1 MIVCAHC
8 GRDRAAAH
16 GPSITTL
23 PDPTL
28 AEAGGLAVCCAA
40 GQPVRLREAVFG
52 APEIH
57 PRPAGREI
65 ALADARRDVAAAA
78 RRVDAALAGL
88 AALARERARQ
98 GEDRDPGLLAAAVA
112 AEDAGVH
119 LARAIWSIDPRDVGR
134 IAWLHP
140 RRAAR

>member
-23 PDPTL
+23 PDPSL
-28 AEAGGLAVCCAA
+28 AEADELALCCSA
-40 GQPVRLREAVFG
+40 GQPARLREAVFG
-52 APEIH
+52 AEIR
-57 PRPAGREI
+57 PRPAGREVE
-65 ALADARRDVAAAA
+65 LPDARREVAAAA
-78 RRVDAALAGL
+78 RQVDAALAGL

-98 GEDRDPGLLAAAVA
+98 GEDRDPGILLTAVA
-112 AEDAGVH
+112 AEDAGAH
-119 LARAIWSIDPRDVGR
+119 LARAVWGIDPRDVGR
-134 IAWLHP
+134 VTWLHP